1 MKTKTIIHNLTL
13 IELLISLG
21 ILAAIATITLSML
34 EESGAQQR
42 FKRTWETGE
51 DIREII
57 NAGKNDDGV
66 SRFISDMGRL
76 PAVINTGEGM
86 RLAEFYHES
95 SVNEA
100 AKWSSSVVFNNNDA
114 SLPSVDSSLTFPDDF
129 VNLKLPGG
137 WAGPYLYNSRETLFD
152 GWNNEWQLLDSAY
165 NKIESPVAGTFFYG
179 IESLGSNNSV
189 DEDNWS
195 SKSQVF
201 KFNTSGTATADRASL
216 IVTIMVRD
224 DSSLNPVL
232 RPAVEYKSPSASDWA
247 AGTEYKIN
255 DEVKSGSFV
264 FRCISSNVINKGKSS
279 ASEPSWSTATET
291 PDNNIIWEYSG
302 IAGSEAAWQTSHIY
316 SKNDQIQAGGNAFT
330 CVRVRGL
337 SASSA
342 PVFSTQ
348 YGDMTTDGDFS
359 WKCVYPEPAIMNY
372 LRAAVFMPRV
382 AVTEKGVRRFMA
394 IRNDGGTTTT
404 DSNDSITF
412 SDGNFFVSMP
422 EETAEWTAYNQVV
435 LKNLP
440 PGNRKLYAYGF
451 FKSGTEYRNKRGSG
465 VLDVK
470 LSPGVNRITVHLTN
484 NL

>member
-1 MKTKTIIHNLTL
+1 
-13 IELLISLG
+13 
-21 ILAAIATITLSML
+21 
-34 EESGAQQR
+34 
-42 FKRTWETGE
+42 
-51 DIREII
+51 
-57 NAGKNDDGV
+57 
-66 SRFISDMGRL
+66 
-76 PAVINTGEGM
+76 
-86 RLAEFYHES
+86 
-95 SVNEA
+95 
-100 AKWSSSVVFNNNDA
+100 
-114 SLPSVDSSLTFPDDF
+114 
-129 VNLKLPGG
+129 
-137 WAGPYLYNSRETLFD
+137 
-152 GWNNEWQLLDSAY
+152 
-165 NKIESPVAGTFFYG
+165 
-179 IESLGSNNSV
+179 
-189 DEDNWS
+189 
-195 SKSQVF
+195 
-201 KFNTSGTATADRASL
+201 
-216 IVTIMVRD
+216 MVRD